1 MPTPSEVLAKVPLF
15 SMLSKRDLG
24 KLAGD
29 LHDRTFPAGT
39 VLTEED
45 EYGTLFTV
53 IAEGRATVTVRGK
66 VARVLEEGDFFGEMG
81 LIDRSPR
88 SATVSAAT
96 ELRCLMLTQPVF
108 RPFALSHP
116 ETMWALLELMVQ
128 RVRDAESRDADSI

>member
-1 MPTPSEVLAKVPLF
+1 MSNPSEVLAAVPLF
-15 SMLSKRDLG
+15 SMVPKRELE
-24 KLAGD
+24 KLVRD
-29 LHDRTFPAGT
+29 VHDRTFPAGT

-45 EYGTLFTV
+45 EYGTIFTV
-53 IAEGRATVTVRGK
+53 IAEGQATVTVQGA

-88 SATVSAAT
+88 SATVTADT
-96 ELRCLMLTQPVF
+96 DVRCLMLTQPVF

-128 RVRDAESRDADSI
+128 RVRDAESRNADAP